1 MTRVLLIANHP
12 TYVFTLRREII
23 EKLVEEHYD
32 VAICCP
38 YGEELDYFEN
48 IVCKIFDSSLKRHGK
63 NIFEELKLKREYG
76 RVIDEY
82 EPNIILTFTIK
93 PNLYAGM
100 EAAKRD
106 IPYIINI
113 TGLGTPLE
121 REGVTKKL
129 LIKVYKYAI
138 RKVSTIMFQNKENM
152 RFFEN
157 NKLLKGKRVLLPG
170 SGVNTQYFDYLDY
183 PTSSIQ
189 RFVFISRVMKEK
201 GIEEFLSAAEV
212 IHKEFPNTE
221 FHICGFLE
229 NEYKERSGELNKKD
243 YIKYHGMVRDI
254 RTVLKNMNC
263 TVHPSYYPEGM
274 SNVLLESASS
284 GRPIITTNRSGC
296 KETVDDEVTGYII
309 EQENS
314 RDLTEKIERFLKLT
328 FEDKEAMGLA
338 GRKKVEAEF
347 DRGIIVDTYKKEINL
362 ILENN

>member
-23 EKLVEEHYD
+23 EKLVEEYYD

-48 IVCKIFDSSLKRHGK
+48 MGCKIFDSSLDRHGK

-76 RVIDEY
+76 RVIDDY
-82 EPNIILTFTIK
+82 EPNVILTFTIK

-100 EAAKRD
+100 EAAKRG

-121 REGVTKKL
+121 REGITKKL

-152 RFFEN
+152 HFFEN
-157 NKLLKGKRVLLPG
+157 NNLLKGKKVLLPG
-170 SGVNTQYFDYLDY
+170 SGVNTEYFDYLDY
-183 PTSSIQ
+183 PTSNIQ

-201 GIEEFLSAAEV
+201 GIEEFLSAATT
-212 IHKEFPNTE
+212 IHEEFPNTE
-221 FHICGFLE
+221 FHICGFVE
-229 NEYKERSGELNKKD
+229 DEYKEQIEVLSKD
-243 YIKYHGMVRDI
+243 GYIKYHGMVRDI
-254 RTVLKNMNC
+254 RTVLKDMNC
-263 TVHPSYYPEGM
+263 TIHPSYYPEGM

-284 GRPIITTNRSGC
+284 GRPIITTDRSGC
-296 KETVDDEVTGYII
+296 KEIVEEGNNGYIVK
-309 EQENS
+309 QQNS
-314 RDLTEKIERFLKLT
+314 EDLIEKIKIFLRLGYEEK
-328 FEDKEAMGLA
+328 KAIGLF
-338 GRKKVEAEF
+338 GRKKVVEEF
-347 DRGIIVDTYKKEINL
+347 DRNIVVEKYFKEITSCLNRQ
-362 ILENN
+362 